1 MIRRPPRSTRTDTLF
16 PYTTLF
22 RSRRG
27 DGATDRT
34 AILAGHGRGR
44 RPALRSGPALAPG
57 KPPCRGD
64 DCDPAGAVPHNG
76 AMPDTLP
83 AWLAYLARQHPR
95 SIAMGLDRV
104 RDVAGRMRLARPARQ
119 VITVGGTNGKGST
132 VAFIEA
138 IACAAG
144 WKVGA
149 YTSPHLL
156 AYNERVR
163 IDGRDADDASL
174 V

>member
-1 MIRRPPRSTRTDTLF
+1 MRISDWSSDVCSSDLCPIS
-16 PYTTLF
+16 
-22 RSRRG
+22 SRRG

-83 AWLAYLARQHPR
+83 DWLAYIERQHPR
-95 SIAMGLDRV
+95 SIAMGL
-104 RDVAGRMRLARPARQ
+104 
-119 VITVGGTNGKGST
+119 
-132 VAFIEA
+132 
-138 IACAAG
+138 
-144 WKVGA
+144 
-149 YTSPHLL
+149 
-156 AYNERVR
+156 ERVR
-163 IDGRDADDASL
+163 AVRSEEHTSELQSTMRIPYA
-174 V
+174 

>member
-1 MIRRPPRSTRTDTLF
+1 MRISDWSSDVCSSDLCPIS
-16 PYTTLF
+16 
-22 RSRRG
+22 SRRG

-83 AWLAYLARQHPR
+83 DWLAYIERQHPR
-95 SIAMGLDRV
+95 SIAMGLERV
-104 RDVAGRMRLARPARQ
+104 REVAGRMGLARPARQ

-132 VAFIEA
+132 RSEEH
-138 IACAAG
+138 
-144 WKVGA
+144 
-149 YTSPHLL
+149 TS
-156 AYNERVR
+156 E
-163 IDGRDADDASL
+163 
-174 V
+174 